1 MLGVAQG
8 AGSLPL
14 IQVITFKES
23 DKIGP
28 HVRIPWMPA
37 LDGQAAAK
45 AFVSQFLKGPE
56 DMAIVVGQ
64 AIA

>member
-14 IQVITFKES
+14 FQVITLKES

-37 LDGQAAAK
+37 PDGQATAK

-56 DMAIVVGQ
+56 EIAIIVGQ